1 MFSRTAFRKMG
12 AGAVQDTVGTNT
24 GTHFVNVPLMMSTG
38 TILIA
43 GGRWVGSVETRLN
56 NLEENIKDLR
66 RIVENFDG
74 KLDKIMERKR

>member
-12 AGAVQDTVGTNT
+12 ASAVQETIGTNT
-24 GTHFVNVPLMMSTG
+24 GTPFVNVPLMMSTG

>member
-12 AGAVQDTVGTNT
+12 A
-24 GTHFVNVPLMMSTG
+24 NVVPDSIGGNSGSPYINLPLMMSTG
-38 TILIA
+38 TILLA

-56 NLEENIKDLR
+56 NLEQNIKDLR

-74 KLDKIMERKR
+74 KLDKILERKR